1 MTSSALPSA
10 RTFATSANRRA
21 AGASFFAAAGVR
33 AAKRFDLDFGLDF
46 GVDLAVEA
54 VLALAVDV
62 VSGLELA
69 M

>member
-1 MTSSALPSA
+1 MMSSALPSA

-21 AGASFFAAAGVR
+21 AGLR
-33 AAKRFDLDFGLDF
+33 AAKRFGLDFGLDF